1 MDLDQVLNGSGEG
14 EPQQDA
20 TPAAPPVTEP
30 APEPKGE
37 TPAEPKQAEPATGEP
52 PAPGHEKSVPLSALE
67 AERKQRQDWKE
78 KAIRLEE
85 QLKAAQAPQGQQQAQ
100 QPPTHIPVEDVIIN
114 ERLNMSEMMLR
125 QTHADVDEKIDRFKQ
140 ELDRNPAL
148 SAELKRQTHPY
159 KWAYEYASRLQLMD
173 EIGSDPNAYREK
185 LKEQVKAELA
195 QQAPA
200 HTEQPAAAAAP
211 APRIPQSL
219 ATAHS
224 VGARTAPSWT
234 GPTPLDNILKT

>member
-1 MDLDQVLNGSGEG
+1 MDLDQVLNGNGEG

-20 TPAAPPVTEP
+20 ASAAPPVNEP
-30 APEPKGE
+30 AAEPKGE
-37 TPAEPKQAEPATGEP
+37 TPVEPKQAEPATGEP

-85 QLKAAQAPQGQQQAQ
+85 QLKAAQAPQGKQQAAQ
-100 QPPTHIPVEDVIIN
+100 QPTQIPVEDALIN
-114 ERLNMSEMMLR
+114 ERLNISEMMLR
-125 QTHADVDEKIDRFKQ
+125 EAHTDVDEKIDRFKQ
-140 ELDRNPAL
+140 ELDRNPGL
-148 SAELKRQTHPY
+148 SSELRRQPHPY
-159 KWAYEYASRLQLMD
+159 KWAYEYAKRLQLMD

-195 QQAPA
+195 QQPPA
-200 HTEQPAAAAAP
+200 IPEQPAAAAP

-224 VGARTAPSWT
+224 VGARSTPPWT
-234 GPTPLDNILKT
+234 GPTPLDNILKI

>member
-1 MDLDQVLNGSGEG
+1 MDLDQVLNGNGEG
-14 EPQQDA
+14 EPQE
-20 TPAAPPVTEP
+20 AAPVAAPASEP
-30 APEPKGE
+30 ATELKGD
-37 TPAEPKQAEPATGEP
+37 TPAEPTQAAAATGEP

-85 QLKAAQAPQGQQQAQ
+85 QLKAAQAPQGQQQAAQ
-100 QPPTHIPVEDVIIN
+100 QPTQIPVEEALIN

-125 QTHADVDEKIDRFKQ
+125 QTHNDVDEKIDRFKQ

-148 SAELKRQTHPY
+148 SADLRRQTHPY
-159 KWAYEYASRLQLMD
+159 KWAYEYAARLQLMD
-173 EIGSDPNAYREK
+173 EIGTDPNAYREK

-195 QQAPA
+195 QQVSATP
-200 HTEQPAAAAAP
+200 EQPAAAAP

>member
-1 MDLDQVLNGSGEG
+1 MDLDQVLNGNGEG
-14 EPQQDA
+14 EPQE
-20 TPAAPPVTEP
+20 AAPVAAPASEP
-30 APEPKGE
+30 ATEPKGD
-37 TPAEPKQAEPATGEP
+37 TPAEPTQAAAATGEP

-85 QLKAAQAPQGQQQAQ
+85 QLKAAQAPQGQQQAAQ
-100 QPPTHIPVEDVIIN
+100 QPTQIPVEEALIN

-125 QTHADVDEKIDRFKQ
+125 QTHNDVDEKIDRFKQ

-148 SAELKRQTHPY
+148 SADLRRQTHPY
-159 KWAYEYASRLQLMD
+159 KWAYEYAARLQLMD
-173 EIGSDPNAYREK
+173 EIGTDPNAYREK

-195 QQAPA
+195 QQVSATP
-200 HTEQPAAAAAP
+200 EQPAAAAP